1 MLQPHPILSIPTQNN
16 CGVIVLQKSFEESVK
31 SAVAELS
38 EKEKRQDALLSLQR
52 ECIRNCANAIKEIHA
67 GKLSEAKSNVEAAE
81 KIAGELKKNDSSLQN
96 VSEQAY
102 QEFVEAACMLAVA
115 QGKAL
120 PSQKQLGVGTIAY
133 LNGVADLVGELRRN
147 LQVCL
152 MKGDKKKAKEL
163 YALME
168 EVYEQLFT
176 IKFSSSLVGG
186 LRRKVDVARG
196 QLESARS
203 ELLRS

>member
-1 MLQPHPILSIPTQNN
+1 MAH
-16 CGVIVLQKSFEESVK
+16 LQKGLEESIK

-38 EKEKRQDALLSLQR
+38 EKEKRQDAVLSLQR
-52 ECIRNCANAIKEIHA
+52 ECIRHCANAIKEMHA
-67 GKLSEAKSNVEAAE
+67 GKIAEARKNVEAAQ
-81 KIAGELKKNDSSLQN
+81 KIAGEMRKSDASLQN
-96 VSEQAY
+96 ISEQAY
-102 QEFVEAACMLAVA
+102 QEVVEAACMLAVS

-120 PSQKQLGVGTIAY
+120 PSQKQLGVSTVAY

-152 MKGDKKKAKEL
+152 MNGEKTKAQEL
-163 YALME
+163 YALMH